1 MLETGIL
8 KLLMT
13 FLNLKNKLPRKSFS
27 RNFFRYQTYHLWDHL
42 GEYLI
47 RKAIIIG
54 KTCIEEGR
62 HVNDSEFLYIRDKWL
77 KIVKIAELL
86 EDLESQKILGFTF
99 QSGLNYSNL
108 YLNTLSEEIK
118 NDYLL
123 KLRQIIC
130 ITNYQKSIVK
140 G

>member
-1 MLETGIL
+1 MP
-8 KLLMT
+8 K
-13 FLNLKNKLPRKSFS
+13 KSFS

-47 RKAIIIG
+47 RKAIVIG
-54 KTCIEEGR
+54 KKCIEEGR
-62 HVNDSEFLYIRDKWL
+62 HVKDSEFVYIREKWL

-108 YLNTLSEEIK
+108 YLSTLSEEIK

-130 ITNYQKSIVK
+130 ITNYQKSIAK